1 MRASTPTPA
10 ASTPSTP
17 STTSPAAAPRRRRR
31 RLLPPA
37 AVLAGAALLAG
48 VAPGSASAA
57 TAAAPGAPYT
67 GMGNCPVAAPAM
79 TNPEN
84 LQVGCLVSVTNAG
97 KFTLGSTVVA
107 FNSPITL
114 QFGFYWDKSAPEVSF
129 PDGSSANQY
138 TVVPPTSAPLLSAP
152 MVQIN
157 IPGIQNFL
165 PGITSVFAQVELAG
179 PVTKFTPLATGEP
192 YPVFQLP
199 IKLHLYN
206 ALFGAHCYVGSDS
219 APLLLKPTTGA
230 TTPTG
235 STPPMTGDPGTLGYD
250 PDPNGH
256 NALVISETNAS
267 LVDNTFAVPGASG
280 CGLLGSLNQIIDWTM
295 GLPAA
300 PGKDSVSFQQTN
312 ASFALDTDVAD
323 LTAALRDSAAH

>member
-1 MRASTPTPA
+1 MH
-10 ASTPSTP
+10 
-17 STTSPAAAPRRRRR
+17 TSPAPAAPATPSPATSPAAPRRRR
-31 RLLPPA
+31 LLSGA
-37 AVLAGAALLAG
+37 AVLATAALLAG
-48 VAPGSASAA
+48 VAPGSASAS
-57 TAAAPGAPYT
+57 TGAAAPGAPYT
-67 GMGNCPVAAPAM
+67 GMGNCPLAAPAM
-79 TNPEN
+79 HDPAN

-97 KFTLGSTVVA
+97 KFTLGSTVVP

-129 PDGSSANQY
+129 PDGSTANQY
-138 TVVPPTSAPLLSAP
+138 TVVPPTNAPLLSAP

-157 IPGIQNFL
+157 IPGIQNYL

-219 APLLLKPTTGA
+219 SPLLLKPTTGSTA
-230 TTPTG
+230 PTG

-256 NALVISETNAS
+256 NALAISETNAS
-267 LVDNTFAVPGASG
+267 LVDNTFTVPGASG
-280 CGLLGSLNQIIDWTM
+280 CGLLGSLNQIINWTM

-300 PGKDSVSFQQTN
+300 AGKDSVSFQQTN
-312 ASFALDTDVAD
+312 ASFVLDTDIAD
-323 LTAALRDSAAH
+323 LTAALKDSAAH

>member
-1 MRASTPTPA
+1 MRFPPTTPK
-10 ASTPSTP
+10 
-17 STTSPAAAPRRRRR
+17 RR
-31 RLLPPA
+31 RLLSATA
-37 AVLAGAALLAG
+37 ALASAALLAG
-48 VAPGSASAA
+48 AAPASAA
-57 TAAAPGAPYT
+57 TGTAAPGAPYT
-67 GMGNCPVAAPAM
+67 GMGNCPLSAPAM
-79 TNPEN
+79 HDPAN

-114 QFGFYWDKSAPEVSF
+114 QFGFYWDKSAPEVAF
-129 PDGSSANQY
+129 PDGSTANQY
-138 TVVPPTSAPLLSAP
+138 TVVPPTGAPLLSAP

-157 IPGIQNFL
+157 IPGIQNYL

-206 ALFGAHCYVGSDS
+206 ALFGGHCYVGSDA

-230 TTPTG
+230 TG
-235 STPPMTGDPGTLGYD
+235 STPPMTGDPGTLDYA

-256 NALVISETNAS
+256 GALAISETNAS

-280 CGLLGSLNQIIDWTM
+280 CGLLGSLNQIINWTM

-312 ASFALDTDVAD
+312 ASFVLDTDIAD
-323 LTAALRDSAAH
+323 LTAALSDSAAH

>member
-1 MRASTPTPA
+1 MH
-10 ASTPSTP
+10 
-17 STTSPAAAPRRRRR
+17 TSPASSAFPDPAAAAPSAAPRRRLR
-31 RLLPPA
+31 RLLPTA
-37 AVLAGAALLAG
+37 AALASAALLAG
-48 VAPGSASAA
+48 VAPASA
-57 TAAAPGAPYT
+57 TTGAAAPGAPYT
-67 GMGNCPVAAPAM
+67 GMGNCPLAAPAM
-79 TNPEN
+79 HDPAN

-97 KFTLGSTVVA
+97 KFTLGNTVVP

-129 PDGSSANQY
+129 PDGSTANQY
-138 TVVPPTSAPLLSAP
+138 TVVPPTGAPLLSAP

-157 IPGIQNFL
+157 IPGIQNYL

-206 ALFGAHCYVGSDS
+206 ALFGGHCYVGSDS
-219 APLLLKPTTGA
+219 APLLLKPTTGS
-230 TTPTG
+230 TTPVG
-235 STPPMTGDPGTLGYD
+235 STPPMTGDPGTLSYD
-250 PDPNGH
+250 ADPNGH
-256 NALVISETNAS
+256 NALAISETNAS
-267 LVDNTFAVPGASG
+267 LVDNTFAVPGANG
-280 CGLLGSLNQIIDWTM
+280 CGLLGSLNQIINWTM

-312 ASFALDTDVAD
+312 ATFVLDTDIAD
-323 LTAALRDSAAH
+323 LTAALNDSAAH

>member
-1 MRASTPTPA
+1 MRTDSTSTSTA
-10 ASTPSTP
+10 A
-17 STTSPAAAPRRRRR
+17 TTTAAAPRPHRLR

-37 AVLAGAALLAG
+37 AVAACAALLAG
-48 VAPGSASAA
+48 VAPATAA
-57 TAAAPGAPYT
+57 PAAAAAPGAPYT

-79 TNPEN
+79 HDPSN

-97 KFTLGSTVVA
+97 KFTLGNTVVP

-129 PDGSSANQY
+129 PDGSTANQY

-157 IPGIQNFL
+157 IPGIQNYL

-206 ALFGAHCYVGSDS
+206 ALFGAHCYVGSDA
-219 APLLLKPTTGA
+219 APLLLKPTTGSTA
-230 TTPTG
+230 PAG
-235 STPPMTGDPGTLGYD
+235 STPPMTGDPGTIGYD

-267 LVDNTFAVPGASG
+267 LVDNTFAVPGANG
-280 CGLLGSLNQIIDWTM
+280 CGLLGSLNQIINWTM

-312 ASFALDTDVAD
+312 ASFVLDTDIAD
-323 LTAALRDSAAH
+323 LTAALGDSTAH

>member
-1 MRASTPTPA
+1 MRPTLRTSPPTPA
-10 ASTPSTP
+10 PTAP
-17 STTSPAAAPRRRRR
+17 APRRRLR

-37 AVLAGAALLAG
+37 AVLACAALLSG
-48 VAPGSASAA
+48 TAPASAA
-57 TAAAPGAPYT
+57 TAAPGAPYT
-67 GMGNCPVAAPAM
+67 GMGNCPLAAPAM
-79 TNPEN
+79 QNPEN
-84 LQVGCLVSVTNAG
+84 LQVGCLVSVTKAG
-97 KFTLGSTVVA
+97 KFTLGSTVVP

-138 TVVPPTSAPLLSAP
+138 TVVPPTGAPLLSAP

-157 IPGIQNFL
+157 IPGIQNYL

-206 ALFGAHCYVGSDS
+206 ALFGLHCYVGSDS
-219 APLLLKPTTGA
+219 APLLLKPTTG
-230 TTPTG
+230 TTG
-235 STPPMTGDPGTLGYD
+235 STPPMTGDPGTLDYA

-256 NALVISETNAS
+256 NALAISETGAS
-267 LVDNTFAVPGASG
+267 LVDNTFTVPGANG
-280 CGLLGSLNQIIDWTM
+280 CGVLGSLNQIINWTM

-300 PGKDSVSFQQTN
+300 AGKDSVSFQQTD
-312 ASFALDTDVAD
+312 ASFVLDADIAD
-323 LTAALRDSAAH
+323 LTAALSDSSAH

>member
-1 MRASTPTPA
+1 MRASSPA
-10 ASTPSTP
+10 
-17 STTSPAAAPRRRRR
+17 PAAADPAATATAAPGASRRRRR
-31 RLLPPA
+31 RLLPSA
-37 AVLAGAALLAG
+37 AALAGAALLAG
-48 VAPGSASAA
+48 VTPASAA

-67 GMGNCPVAAPAM
+67 GMGNCPLSAPAM
-79 TNPEN
+79 HNPEN

-97 KFTLGSTVVA
+97 KFTLGSTVVP

-138 TVVPPTSAPLLSAP
+138 TVVPPTGAPLLSAP

-206 ALFGAHCYVGSDS
+206 ALFGAHCYIGSDS

-230 TTPTG
+230 TA
-235 STPPMTGDPGTLGYD
+235 STPPMTGDPGTLDYT

-256 NALVISETNAS
+256 NALVISENDAS
-267 LVDNTFAVPGASG
+267 LVDNTFAVPGANG
-280 CGLLGSLNQIIDWTM
+280 CGLLGSLNQIINWTM

-312 ASFALDTDVAD
+312 ASFVLDTDIAD
-323 LTAALRDSAAH
+323 LTAALSGSAAH